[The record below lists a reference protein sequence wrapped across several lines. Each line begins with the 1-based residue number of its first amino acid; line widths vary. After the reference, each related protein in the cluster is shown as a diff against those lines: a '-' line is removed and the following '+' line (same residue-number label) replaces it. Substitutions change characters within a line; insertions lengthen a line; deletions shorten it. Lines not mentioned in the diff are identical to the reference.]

1 MRVAALVARDRTAG
15 VTDNNKKQKMPLPSS
30 SCKACTESR
39 LRLLKRVI
47 FAAACVPVLALAVRA
62 ALGALGPDPVDTLTR
77 NTGIW
82 TLNFLLLTLAM
93 ATLRKLLGWSWPL
106 RIRRMLGLFSFFY
119 ASLHLATYVVFDH
132 FFDTPEILKDVIK
145 RPFITAGAFSF
156 VVLGLLAATSTKAMI
171 RRMGTHWKPLH
182 RLVYLGAISGV
193 LHYLWLVKRD
203 ITGPGV
209 YIIVLCGLLSS
220 RLMRSRTGR

>member
-1 MRVAALVARDRTAG
+1 MFPHLSRFKTL
-15 VTDNNKKQKMPLPSS
+15 S
-30 SCKACTESR
+30 ESR
-39 LRLLKRVI
+39 LHLLKQVV
-47 FAAACVPVLALAVRA
+47 FLSSCLPALVLATRTAF
-62 ALGALGPDPVDTLTR
+62 GTLGPDPVDTLTR

-82 TLNFLLLTLAM
+82 ALNFLLLTLGM
-93 ATLRKLLGWSWPL
+93 ATLRKLLGWLWPL
-106 RIRRMLGLFSFFY
+106 RMRRMLGLFSFFY
-119 ASLHLATYVVFDH
+119 ASLHLATYVSFDH
-132 FFDTPEILKDVIK
+132 FFDVAGMLNDVIK

-193 LHYLWLVKRD
+193 LHYFWLVKRD
-203 ITGPGV
+203 ITEPGI

-220 RLMRSRTGR
+220 RLMKSRYRR